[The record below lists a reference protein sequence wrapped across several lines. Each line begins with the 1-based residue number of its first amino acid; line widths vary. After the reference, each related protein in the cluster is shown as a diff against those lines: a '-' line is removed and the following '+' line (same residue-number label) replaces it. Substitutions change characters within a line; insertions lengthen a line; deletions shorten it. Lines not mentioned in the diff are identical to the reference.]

1 MEDKMKPCD
10 ITLIGGGIV
19 GLATALHLS
28 QGPWKNILV
37 LEAESSLARHQ
48 TGHNSGVIH
57 SGLYY
62 KPGSAKARYCTEGRR
77 ALYRFCETHDIPH
90 EKCGKVVVA
99 TEKAQLPV
107 LETLRHR
114 GLANGLT
121 GLDILS
127 PGQLK
132 VHEPYADGIA
142 GLFIGETG
150 IVDFGRVAG
159 KYAELFQQAGGEIR
173 TGIRFIDAVYQG
185 DGLIINTTGGDI
197 TTRYLINCGGL
208 QCDRIARACGVE
220 PGIRIVPF
228 RGEYYTLEANSRHLV
243 KHLIYPV
250 PDPSFPFL
258 GVHFTRMIEGGI
270 EAGPNAVLALKREGY
285 RKTDVCLKDAWEIFS
300 YGGFW
305 KLAARHMKA
314 GLGEWYRSLSKAAFT
329 RALGKLIPDIRQ
341 ADLKSGGAG
350 VRAQALTPEG
360 NLIDDFYIKT
370 TPRMIHVLNAPS
382 PAATASLRIG
392 RAIAEMAHKVFA

>member
-1 MEDKMKPCD
+1 MKPCD

-28 QGPWKNILV
+28 KGPCWKNILV
-37 LEAESSLARHQ
+37 LEAESEPAGHQ

-77 ALYRFCETHDIPH
+77 ALYRFCESHDIPH

-107 LETLRHR
+107 LETLRRR

-127 PGQLK
+127 GEQLK
-132 VHEPYADGIA
+132 AHEPHVNGIA
-142 GLFIGETG
+142 GLFVGETG
-150 IVDFGRVAG
+150 IVDFRQVAR

-173 TGIRFIDAVYQG
+173 TGVRFIGAVHQG
-185 DGLIINTTGGDI
+185 DGLILSTTGGDI

-243 KHLIYPV
+243 NHLIYPV
-250 PDPSFPFL
+250 PDPGFPFL
-258 GVHFTRMIEGGI
+258 GVHFTRMIQGGI

-285 RKTDVCLKDAWEIFS
+285 HKTDVSLKDAWEIFS
-300 YGGFW
+300 YDGFW
-305 KLAARHMKA
+305 KLAARHARA
-314 GLGEWYRSLSKAAFT
+314 GAGEFYRSFNKAAFT
-329 RALGKLIPDIRQ
+329 KALGKLIPEIRQ

-360 NLIDDFYIKT
+360 TLIDDFYIKT
-370 TPRMIHVLNAPS
+370 APHMIHVLNAPS
-382 PAATASLRIG
+382 PAATASLCIG
-392 RAIAEMAHKVFA
+392 GAIAEMAHKVIA

>member
-1 MEDKMKPCD
+1 MKPCD

-28 QGPWKNILV
+28 KGPWENILV
-37 LEAESSLARHQ
+37 LEAESIPATHQ

-62 KPGSAKARYCTEGRR
+62 KPGSTKARYCTEGRR
-77 ALYRFCETHDIPH
+77 GLYRFCKAHDIPH

-107 LETLRHR
+107 LETLRRR

-127 PGQLK
+127 SEQIK
-132 VHEPYADGIA
+132 AHEPHVNGIA
-142 GLFIGETG
+142 GLFVGETG
-150 IVDFGRVAG
+150 IVDFVQVSH

-173 TGIRFIDAVYQG
+173 TGVRFISAVHQG
-185 DGLIINTTGGDI
+185 GSLLLNTTGGNI
-197 TTRYLINCGGL
+197 TSRYLINCGGL
-208 QCDRIARACGVE
+208 QCDRIARACGVA
-220 PGIRIVPF
+220 PGIRMVPF
-228 RGEYYTLEANSRHLV
+228 RGEYYTLESKSRHLV
-243 KHLIYPV
+243 NHLIYPV

-258 GVHFTRMIEGGI
+258 GVHFTRMIRGGI

-285 RKTDVCLKDAWEIFS
+285 HKTDVCLQDAWEIFS

-305 KLAARHMKA
+305 KLAGRHMKA
-314 GLGEWYRSLSKAAFT
+314 GLGEWYRSFSKAAFT
-329 RALGKLIPDIRQ
+329 RTLGSLIPEIRQ
-341 ADLKSGGAG
+341 TDLKTGGAG
-350 VRAQALTPEG
+350 VRAQALTPAG
-360 NLIDDFYIKT
+360 TLIDDFYIKT
-370 TPRMIHVLNAPS
+370 APRMIHVLNAPS

-392 RAIAEMAHKVFA
+392 EAIAEMAHKVFA